1 MKKWPPFVLLLASL
15 AINPYIRAN
24 LHEYDMAAV
33 NPYLQ
38 VEGLTKRI
46 GERVL
51 FRQVSFGIA
60 EGQHVGL
67 IAKNGTGKSTLLN
80 ILSGKEGYDEGSIV
94 YRRDLKVGYLEQTP
108 VYPPDLTVIEACFSH
123 GNAVTNLIREYET
136 CMATPGNPHL
146 DEIFDRMEREKAW
159 NYESRA
165 KQILSQLKINAFDQK
180 ISTLSGGQLKRVALA
195 NVLITEPEL
204 LILDEPTNHLDLEMI
219 EWLED
224 YLKRSKL
231 SLLMVTH
238 DRYFLDRVC
247 SVIMELDDETIYT
260 YRGNYSYYLQKR
272 QERIDV
278 ANAEIARANNL
289 YRTELDWMRR
299 MPCARGH
306 KARYRE
312 ASFYELEK
320 VAKRKVVEQQVSLE
334 VKSSYIGS
342 KIFEADYIS
351 KSYGPDKVIL
361 KDFFYTFSRYEK
373 MGIVGNN
380 GTGKS
385 TFIKILLGLE
395 KPDSGKVV
403 VGETVRFGYYSQ
415 DGMAFDEQ
423 MKVIDVVRDI
433 AEYIDLGGGRH
444 LSAMQFLQHFMFSP
458 KDQQNYVYKLS
469 GGERRRLYLCTVL
482 MRNPNFLVLDEPTN
496 DLDIVTL
503 QVLEEY
509 LRNFK
514 GCVIVVS
521 HDRYFM
527 DKVVDHLLVFQ
538 GQGDVRDFPGNYTQ
552 YREWKEE
559 KLEFEREQQKKQA
572 DKAKNA
578 PMAERQPREH
588 GGGKRKLSFKEK
600 REMEALEADIAALE
614 AEKKAIEDALCS
626 GMLGVAELTE
636 KSKRLPLLNEELD
649 GKSMRWLELSE
660 IEG

>member
-1 MKKWPPFVLLLASL
+1 M
-15 AINPYIRAN
+15 
-24 LHEYDMAAV
+24 
-33 NPYLQ
+33 
-38 VEGLTKRI
+38 TKRI

-51 FRQVSFGIA
+51 FENVSFGIA

-80 ILSGKEGYDEGSIV
+80 ILDGRDGYDDGRIV
-94 YRRDLKVGYLEQTP
+94 YRNGLKVGYLEQSP
-108 VYPPDLTVIEACFSH
+108 SYPSDFTVIEACFSH
-123 GNAVTNLIREYET
+123 GNEVTNLIREYEK
-136 CMATPGNPHL
+136 CMAAPGNPGL
-146 DEIFDRMEREKAW
+146 DTILDRMEREKAW
-159 NYESRA
+159 DYETRA
-165 KQILSQLKINAFDQK
+165 KQILSQLKIEAYDQK
-180 ISTLSGGQLKRVALA
+180 VSTLSGGQLKRVALA
-195 NVLITEPEL
+195 NVLITEPDL

-219 EWLED
+219 EWLEG

-247 SVIMELDDETIYT
+247 SVILELDDHTLYA
-260 YRGNYSYYLQKR
+260 YKGNYSYYLQKR
-272 QERIDV
+272 QERID
-278 ANAEIARANNL
+278 ASNAEVARANNL
-289 YRTELDWMRR
+289 YRKELDWMRR

-312 ASFYELEK
+312 ETFYELEK
-320 VAKRKVVEQQVSLE
+320 VAKRKVAEQQVALE

-361 KDFFYTFSRYEK
+361 KDFFYNFSRYEK
-373 MGIVGNN
+373 MGVVGNN

-385 TFIKILLGLE
+385 TFIKILLGLV
-395 KPDSGKVV
+395 KPDSGRVV

-415 DGMAFDEQ
+415 EGLAFDEQ
-423 MKVIDVVRDI
+423 MKVIDVVRGI

-509 LRNFK
+509 LRSFK

-559 KLEFEREQQKKQA
+559 KLQ
-572 DKAKNA
+572 
-578 PMAERQPREH
+578 AERDMQKASPRQEQKAPAAPKH
-588 GGGKRKLSFKEK
+588 RSDEDGKKRKLTFKEK
-600 REMEALEADIAALE
+600 REMETLEKEIEALE
-614 AEKKAIEDALCS
+614 AEKKEIEAALCGGS
-626 GMLGVAELTE
+626 LSVEELTE

-649 GKSMRWLELSE
+649 EKSMRWLELSE
-660 IEG
+660 TGE